1 MGCGI
6 SQEIGA
12 PAHKGTAVSEAR
24 QAGKE
29 TVPANT
35 SEAPPQTTLRENTL
49 NLDDGKPIK
58 VTDTP
63 DKATLSPKR
72 EKQISTDSKM
82 LRRNIRQNSYFQKTQ
97 ALKIDSEIHRARRH
111 IEIFRAQLEKND
123 KVLEEDTGTPRDG
136 SPEKGTPGPEGA
148 KPLPKQ
154 GLVNKKMKRVYHATR
169 HSIDSFSPVVISLP
183 RGGMYA
189 KTSAGPIQVG
199 LPPET
204 IKDCMS
210 LGLELPRYYVL
221 PKERFDKRAGINIAE
236 FEFPAYFNF
245 FVKRSKVC
253 LIVTEEDEDCIRRVF
268 QETLFGP
275 VDANEFLHEE
285 YTTDEGRARQAD
297 LAKELGY
304 FRMNP
309 FKPDEKMEIDTL
321 IDFVHFD
328 SGGVAR
334 LTDKKVSI
342 EVHSKYDGYVIKEK
356 SLEIEE
362 DDFRE
367 VARVSDIVDLPSHI
381 YNMNECLE
389 DFAVPQFGAT
399 FLGTSHGF
407 DANGTTTG
415 FVLWMGGRGIM
426 VDPPPNSGAILHTQG
441 IPARMI
447 DAIILTHCH
456 ADHDAGT
463 FQKILQEHRV
473 TVLATETIMSSFL
486 RKYSALCDLDED
498 LMNSL
503 FNFQPVTQDQPVKI
517 HGGQIRF
524 FYTLHAIPC
533 CAFQAEFGGKK
544 LIYSG
549 DTCYIPERINAMH
562 EKGVINAGRRD
573 QLINFDFTSDVILHE
588 AGVPPLHTPATEL
601 AKLPEDVKERL
612 YCVHVGVANF
622 PFDSGLKIASC
633 GTENTVVI
641 PVDQT
646 IETNGVDNSS
656 IEMLDLIGSLDIFRD
671 LPVSKARDI
680 FQSVKHETYGKGAD
694 ILKIGDAGKKF
705 FIIEKGHVLVRSTSS
720 SGQAVERFYGIGDYF
735 GEISLMTGVQ
745 HQSSYSARTDV
756 QCLTLDKLEFM
767 KLIRGTDIQR
777 RIKSIDNSVLE
788 ELWNAINSNSV
799 LLRLTESQKTGL
811 QAILKKHEYREG
823 DIIWAKDDVCK
834 FGILVSK
841 GAVEFSDQTVAPFGP
856 GAWIAEVECLLNK
869 YEDMPLAFTLRAK
882 TACTVFRGNKLDIY
896 NYLLYNPGLLMMM
909 TGTFFME

>member
-1 MGCGI
+1 
-6 SQEIGA
+6 
-12 PAHKGTAVSEAR
+12 
-24 QAGKE
+24 
-29 TVPANT
+29 
-35 SEAPPQTTLRENTL
+35 
-49 NLDDGKPIK
+49 
-58 VTDTP
+58 
-63 DKATLSPKR
+63 
-72 EKQISTDSKM
+72 
-82 LRRNIRQNSYFQKTQ
+82 
-97 ALKIDSEIHRARRH
+97 
-111 IEIFRAQLEKND
+111 
-123 KVLEEDTGTPRDG
+123 
-136 SPEKGTPGPEGA
+136 
-148 KPLPKQ
+148 
-154 GLVNKKMKRVYHATR
+154 
-169 HSIDSFSPVVISLP
+169 
-183 RGGMYA
+183 
-189 KTSAGPIQVG
+189 
-199 LPPET
+199 
-204 IKDCMS
+204 
-210 LGLELPRYYVL
+210 
-221 PKERFDKRAGINIAE
+221 
-236 FEFPAYFNF
+236 
-245 FVKRSKVC
+245 
-253 LIVTEEDEDCIRRVF
+253 
-268 QETLFGP
+268 
-275 VDANEFLHEE
+275 
-285 YTTDEGRARQAD
+285 
-297 LAKELGY
+297 
-304 FRMNP
+304 
-309 FKPDEKMEIDTL
+309 
-321 IDFVHFD
+321 
-328 SGGVAR
+328 
-334 LTDKKVSI
+334 
-342 EVHSKYDGYVIKEK
+342 
-356 SLEIEE
+356 
-362 DDFRE
+362 
-367 VARVSDIVDLPSHI
+367 
-381 YNMNECLE
+381 MNECLV

-407 DANGTTTG
+407 DPNGTTTG

-426 VDPPPNSGAILHTQG
+426 VDPPPNSGAILHSQG

-463 FQKILQEHRV
+463 FQKILQENRV
-473 TVLATETIMSSFL
+473 TVLATETIMGSFL

-498 LMNSL
+498 LMSSL

-573 QLINFDFTSDVILHE
+573 QLMNFDFTSDVILHE

-601 AKLPEDVKERL
+601 AKLPADVKERL

-646 IETNGVDNSS
+646 IETNGVDNGS

-680 FQSVKHETYGKGAD
+680 FQSVKHEKFLQGED
-694 ILKIGDAGKKF
+694 ILKIGDTGKKF
-705 FIIEKGHVLVRSTSS
+705 FIIEKGHVLVTSTSS
-720 SGQAVERFYGIGDYF
+720 SGKKVERFYGIGDYF

-777 RIKSIDNSVLE
+777 RIKSIDHSVLE

-811 QAILKKHEYREG
+811 QAILKKHEYRAG
-823 DIIWAKDDVCK
+823 DVIWRKDDICR
-834 FGILVSK
+834 FGILVSQ
-841 GAVEFSDQTVAPFGP
+841 GELQYEDQDSEAFGS

-869 YEDMPLAFTLRAK
+869 DADMPLAVTLYAK
-882 TACTVFRGNKLDIY
+882 TDCTVFQGAKMDIY